1 MIKPKMSGRLGLGD
15 LLNEN
20 CSLLARWWRRFGQ
33 EKPLLRNT
41 IATKYGEDKWG
52 WLPKSIPR
60 YRMSSLCN
68 VIALAGDVSTVRREV
83 FCKEVGFIVGDG
95 RNVKFWLDN

>member
-1 MIKPKMSGRLGLGD
+1 MIKPKRSGGLGLGD

-20 CSLLARWWRRFGQ
+20 WALLARWWRRFGE

-60 YRMSSLCN
+60 YCMSSLCN
-68 VIALAGDVSTVRREV
+68 VIASGGDVSTVRREA
-83 FCKEVGFIVGDG
+83 FCKGVGFIVGDG
-95 RNVKFWLDN
+95 RNVKFRLDE